1 VENQNQSELEIEND
15 LIVKAGEVCIY
26 ESDID
31 FYIQQGC
38 QKYDIE
44 DLKAVGQKP
53 FKAVCG
59 FVGRNYFKNG
69 KILKDKNLYDGNKSI
84 MSSNYNKYNYDAVYV
99 LSEYFNSICDRYN
112 KLMSLEA
119 LSLFLGMNRETIKEW
134 GKNEPTTKSFMI
146 YKKAKDT
153 RLEGILD
160 DAYDN
165 GNVTGTMFVGNVEY
179 GLNLPGVTREQSTRR
194 VLTSAEL
201 PKLSDKPLQ
210 LSDENVDNST

>member
-1 VENQNQSELEIEND
+1 
-15 LIVKAGEVCIY
+15 
-26 ESDID
+26 
-31 FYIQQGC
+31 
-38 QKYDIE
+38 
-44 DLKAVGQKP
+44 
-53 FKAVCG
+53 
-59 FVGRNYFKNG
+59 
-69 KILKDKNLYDGNKSI
+69 
-84 MSSNYNKYNYDAVYV
+84 
-99 LSEYFNSICDRYN
+99 
-112 KLMSLEA
+112 
-119 LSLFLGMNRETIKEW
+119 
-134 GKNEPTTKSFMI
+134 MI

-210 LSDENVDNST
+210 LASENVDNST